1 VDAVRPTD
9 HRAPGPVAADPARRA
24 TATDV
29 ATGAGDRSAPV
40 RTDDLS
46 LSTAHESLTPS

>member
-1 VDAVRPTD
+1 MDVVLPTGP
-9 HRAPGPVAADPARRA
+9 RAPGPVPADPARRA
-24 TATDV
+24 TAIDV

-46 LSTAHESLTPS
+46 LSSAHESLAPS